1 MGLHIKHPTFK
12 PRNSFFNDSYV
23 LYIALIIS
31 FRLKLNKKNQN
42 QNSRI
47 SVEACENF
55 TLIQDLKVMRSSI
68 TYYYVQIHNFCP
80 GNQLYRRMSHQNHST
95 LSVILDLYRPVVMR
109 LRQHII
115 FFQH

>member
-1 MGLHIKHPTFK
+1 MGLRIKHPTFK

-31 FRLKLNKKNQN
+31 FQLKLNKKNQN

-55 TLIQDLKVMRSSI
+55 TLIQVLKVMRSFI
-68 TYYYVQIHNFCP
+68 TYYYVQIHNFCL
-80 GNQLYRRMSHQNHST
+80 GNRLYRRMLHHNHST
-95 LSVILDLYRPVVMR
+95 LSVILYLYQPVSMR
-109 LRQHII
+109 LMQHIT